1 MAKQISPVN
10 VWVNGESKEAK
21 FFSMIS
27 INDNLETSATFYYQL
42 LEAKVDEDGVESEGA
57 SVANGNLTMDGV
69 DYSDWGSQSGVDINT
84 WAYDWAAAKLNLTIV

>member
-21 FFSMIS
+21 YFGMIS
-27 INDNLETSATFYYQL
+27 VNDNLETSATFYYQL
-42 LEAKVDEDGVESEGA
+42 FEAKVEDEVESEGA
-57 SVANGNLTMDGV
+57 SVANGNLTMDSQ

-84 WAYDWAAAKLNLTIV
+84 WAYDWAAGKLNLTIV